1 MVDVNKLKSHPGKLL
16 FTHVDGVRSKVL
28 HLIENLDIPRIGEL
42 VAIFHDLG
50 KINPNFQ
57 SKLAEN
63 QSYGY
68 SHHAY
73 LSALAFYSFCL
84 KGNNIKVVQGF
95 LKDKL
100 SQSDL
105 IALIIL
111 IAKHHGHLPNFI
123 PKGNIEL
130 EPYIISQ
137 QEIKELYDF
146 NSSHLQQ
153 LPIKGFLQYYFKESA
168 DSEIVSILRDEKLKK
183 AFYEN
188 LQFKE
193 SENEAALEY
202 FLNTQF
208 SFASL
213 ILADKNDA
221 GDSEL
226 IQSDRNKID
235 RFSKIYPKQIEQY
248 ISKFKSD
255 TALNT
260 LRTQIRKEAISNINN
275 HLKNNER
282 VFELTSPTGSGKTIM
297 LLSLAAKIIENKG
310 SLRILYS
317 LPFLSIT
324 EQVEKEVLEIFK
336 DYSNEYFI
344 QRIDS
349 KSNDNRF
356 NDLQKELDKNPTSE
370 KIAELEALA
379 FQQQTFSYPFIITTF
394 VQFFETLLS
403 NKNGTLL
410 KLPNFSNCIF
420 LIDEIQALPPRL
432 YTFFAAYLNKFCRK
446 FNSYAI
452 ISTATQPNFNLQDR
466 KEIKSFFQ
474 DYRLPKQLLDHHK
487 YFNDE
492 VFNRYQIELK
502 ENTYDIQKLTK
513 EVIDENNSVLI
524 ILNTIDDSKL
534 LFKSFLDEGLSKD
547 EVFLLNTHFIPEDR
561 NKKIKIVTERL
572 EKRLKT
578 ILVSTQLIEAGVDI
592 DFPILYRDFAP
603 ISSIVQSAGRCN
615 RNGKLLSLGK
625 IILFSL
631 KRNGKKRAELIYGI
645 GKDKDILDFTKQAL
659 NKTFYEENKL
669 LEVQKKF
676 FNRISRELNFAQHSQ
691 EKEKLDFDFIK
702 DIKECAYEKI
712 GRFQLID
719 EQEYG
724 IVKQYFVPENKN
736 DERFENLLDL
746 NNGIQQFLKL
756 QKKDWAQI
764 RLLSLKIKSLLKD
777 MSYRIVSVRLKKN
790 DTPPLCQNNTDF
802 NGIFKISLD
811 SYSFE
816 KGVDV
821 EGEDFI
827 L

>member
-1 MVDVNKLKSHPGKLL
+1 MVDVNTFKSHPDKLL
-16 FTHVDGVRSKVL
+16 FTHVDGVREKVVRLIGNLKISK
-28 HLIENLDIPRIGEL
+28 IGEL
-42 VAIFHDLG
+42 AAIFHDLG

-57 SKLAEN
+57 DKLAKK
-63 QSYGY
+63 QTVGY

-73 LSALAFYSFCL
+73 FSALAFYGFCL
-84 KGNNIKVVQGF
+84 KGNNNKVVQGF
-95 LKDKL
+95 LKDKF
-100 SQSDL
+100 SQSDV

-123 PKGNIEL
+123 PKGNIEF

-146 NSSHLQQ
+146 NSKHLHQ
-153 LPIKGFLQYYFKESA
+153 LPIKDFLDHYFKKSA
-168 DSEIVSILRDEKLKK
+168 DTNIVSILEEEKLKK
-183 AFYEN
+183 AFYEAI
-188 LQFKE
+188 QFKE
-193 SENEAALEY
+193 SENEVALEY

-221 GDSEL
+221 RNSNL
-226 IQSDRNKID
+226 IESDGKKID
-235 RFSKIYPKQIEQY
+235 KFSEIYSKQIKQY

-255 TALNT
+255 SALNI
-260 LRTQIRKEAISNINN
+260 LRTQIRKEAILNIDNY
-275 HLKNNER
+275 LKNNER
-282 VFELTSPTGSGKTIM
+282 IFELTSPTGSGKTIM
-297 LLSLAAKIIENKG
+297 LLSLAAKIIKNKG
-310 SLRILYS
+310 PLRILYS

-324 EQVEKEVLEIFK
+324 EQVEQEVLEIFK
-336 DYSNEYFI
+336 DCSEEHFI

-349 KSNDNRF
+349 KSNDDRF
-356 NDLQKELDKNPTSE
+356 NDLQKELDKTPTIE
-370 KIAELEALA
+370 KIAELEALT

-432 YTFFAAYLNKFCRK
+432 YSFFVAYLSKFCQK

-452 ISTATQPNFNLQDR
+452 VSTATQPNFNLQN
-466 KEIKSFFQ
+466 KEEINSFFQ
-474 DYRLPKQLLDHHK
+474 DYRQPKQLLDHYK
-487 YFNDE
+487 YFNNK

-502 ENTYDIQKLTK
+502 ENTYDIQKLTAEIIK
-513 EVIDENNSVLI
+513 EDNSVLV

-534 LFKSFLDEGLSKD
+534 LFKSFLDERLNTE
-547 EVFLLNTHFIPEDR
+547 EVYLLNTHFIPEDR
-561 NKKIKIVTERL
+561 NKKIKIVKERL
-572 EKRLKT
+572 EKGLKT

-592 DFPILYRDFAP
+592 DFPVLYRDFAP

-615 RNGKLLSLGK
+615 RNGKLKFGK
-625 IILFSL
+625 IILFNL
-631 KRNGKKRAELIYGI
+631 ERNGKKRAELVYGL
-645 GKDKDILDFTKQAL
+645 GKDKEILGFTKQAL
-659 NKTFYEENKL
+659 NKTHYEESQL
-669 LEVQKKF
+669 LDVQKDF
-676 FNRISRELNFAQHSQ
+676 FHRISKELNFAQHSQ
-691 EKEKLDFDFIK
+691 EKGKLEFDFLK

-712 GRFQLID
+712 GKFQLID

-724 IVKQYFVPENKN
+724 IVKQYFVPKN
-736 DERFENLLDL
+736 DDDIRFENILAL
-746 NNGIQQFLKL
+746 NNEIQQLFKL
-756 QKKDWAQI
+756 QNKDWTQI
-764 RLLSLKIKSLLKD
+764 RLLSLKIKSSLKE
-777 MSYRIVSVRLKKN
+777 MGNRIVSIRLKKN

-802 NGIFKISLD
+802 SGIFKISLD

-821 EGEDFI
+821 DGDDFI

>member
-1 MVDVNKLKSHPGKLL
+1 MVDVNKLKSHPDKLL
-16 FTHVDGVRSKVL
+16 FTHVDGVRERVVR
-28 HLIENLDIPRIGEL
+28 LIRGLEIPRLSEL
-42 VAIFHDLG
+42 AAIFHDLG

-57 SKLAEN
+57 NKLSKK
-63 QSYGY
+63 QSVGY

-73 LSALAFYSFCL
+73 LSALAFYGFCL

-123 PKGNIEL
+123 PKGNIEY

-137 QEIKELYDF
+137 QEIKGLYDF
-146 NSSHLQQ
+146 NSNHLQQ
-153 LPIKGFLQYYFKESA
+153 LPIKEFLQYYFKESA
-168 DSEIVSILRDEKLKK
+168 DSEIVAILKEEKLKK
-183 AFYEN
+183 AFYEK

-193 SENEAALEY
+193 SENEVALEY

-208 SFASL
+208 SFALL

-221 GDSEL
+221 GNSEL
-226 IQSDRNKID
+226 IQSDRKEIEK
-235 RFSKIYPKQIEQY
+235 FSKIYPKQIEQY
-248 ISKFKSD
+248 ISRFKSN
-255 TALNT
+255 TALNN
-260 LRTQIRKEAISNINN
+260 LRTQIRKEAISNIDGY
-275 HLKNNER
+275 LKDNER
-282 VFELTSPTGSGKTIM
+282 IFELTSPTGSGKTIM
-297 LLSLAAKIIENKG
+297 LLALAAKIIENKG
-310 SLRILYS
+310 PLRILYS

-336 DYSNEYFI
+336 DYSEEHFI

-349 KSNDNRF
+349 KSNDDRF
-356 NDLQKELDKNPTSE
+356 NDLQKELDKTPTIE
-370 KIAELEALA
+370 KIAELEALS

-420 LIDEIQALPPRL
+420 LIDEIQVLPPRL
-432 YTFFAAYLNKFCRK
+432 YSFFVAYLSKFCQK

-452 ISTATQPNFNLQDR
+452 VSTATQPNFNLQI
-466 KEIKSFFQ
+466 KEEINSFFQ
-474 DYRLPKQLLDHHK
+474 EYKKPKQLLDHHK
-487 YFNDE
+487 YFNDK

-502 ENTYDIQKLTK
+502 ENTYDIQRLTAEIIK
-513 EVIDENNSVLI
+513 EDNSVLI

-534 LFKSFLDEGLSKD
+534 LFKSFLDERLNTED
-547 EVFLLNTHFIPEDR
+547 VYLLNTHFIPEDR
-561 NKKIKIVTERL
+561 NKKIKIVKERL
-572 EKRLKT
+572 EKGLKT

-592 DFPILYRDFAP
+592 DFPVLYRDFAP

-615 RNGKLLSLGK
+615 RNGKLKFGK
-625 IILFSL
+625 IILFNL
-631 KRNGKKRAELIYGI
+631 KRNGKKRAELIYGL
-645 GKDKDILDFTKQAL
+645 GKDKEILGFTKQAL
-659 NKTFYEENKL
+659 NKTHYEESQL
-669 LEVQKKF
+669 LDVQKDF
-676 FNRISRELNFAQHSQ
+676 FDRISKELNFAQHSQ
-691 EKEKLDFDFIK
+691 EKGKLEFDFLK

-712 GRFQLID
+712 GKFQLID

-724 IVKQYFVPENKN
+724 IVNQYFVPKN
-736 DERFENLLDL
+736 DVDLRFENLLAL
-746 NNGIQQFLKL
+746 NIEIQQLYKS
-756 QKKDWAQI
+756 QNKDWTQI
-764 RLLSLKIKSLLKD
+764 RWLSLKLNSLLKE
-777 MSYRIVSVRLKKN
+777 MSSRIVSVRLKKN
-790 DTPPLCQNNTDF
+790 DTPPLCQNNIDF

-816 KGVDV
+816 RGVDV
-821 EGEDFI
+821 KGEDFI

>member
-1 MVDVNKLKSHPGKLL
+1 MVDVNILKSHPNKLL
-16 FTHVDGVRSKVL
+16 FTHVEGVRNNVIQL
-28 HLIENLDIPRIGEL
+28 VENLKIPRIGEL
-42 VAIFHDLG
+42 AAIFHDLG

-57 SKLAEN
+57 AKLTKT
-63 QSYGY
+63 QSNGY

-73 LSALAFYSFCL
+73 LSALAFYGFCL
-84 KGNNIKVVQGF
+84 KPGNMKIIQEF
-95 LKDKL
+95 LKDRF

-123 PKGNIEL
+123 PQGSLES
-130 EPYIISQ
+130 EPYIVSQ

-146 NSSHLQQ
+146 NSAHLQQ
-153 LPIKGFLQYYFKESA
+153 LPIKGFIEYYFKENA
-168 DSEIVSILRDEKLKK
+168 DSDIVSLLEEERLKK
-183 AFYEN
+183 AFYEEIKF
-188 LQFKE
+188 QE
-193 SENEAALEY
+193 SKNEAALDY

-221 GDSEL
+221 GDLEL
-226 IQSDRNKID
+226 IQSDRKKVD
-235 RFSKIYPKQIEQY
+235 QFSRIYPKQIEQY
-248 ISKFKSD
+248 ISKFKSNS
-255 TALNT
+255 ALNI
-260 LRTQIRKEAISNINN
+260 LRNQIRKEAVSNIDGY
-275 HLKNNER
+275 LKDNER

-310 SLRILYS
+310 ALRILYS

-336 DYSNEYFI
+336 DYSEEHFI

-356 NDLQKELDKNPTSE
+356 NGLQKELDKTPTAE

-432 YTFFAAYLNKFCRK
+432 YTFFVAYLNKFCRK

-452 ISTATQPNFNLQDR
+452 ISTATQPNFNLQD
-466 KEIKSFFQ
+466 KEEMKSFFE
-474 DYRLPKQLLDHHK
+474 DYKLPKPLLNHHK
-487 YFNDE
+487 YFNDK
-492 VFNRYQIELK
+492 VFNRYQIDLK
-502 ENTYDIQKLTK
+502 ENTYDIQKLT
-513 EVIDENNSVLI
+513 EEIIREDDSVLV

-534 LFKSFLDEGLSKD
+534 LFKSFIEEGLSTK
-547 EVFLLNTHFIPEDR
+547 EVYLLNTHFIPEDR
-561 NKKIKIVTERL
+561 NEKIKIVKERL
-572 EKRLKT
+572 DKRLKT

-603 ISSIVQSAGRCN
+603 ISSIVQSSGRCN
-615 RNGKLLSLGK
+615 RNGKLDSGK
-625 IILFSL
+625 IIIFSL
-631 KRNGKKRAELIYGI
+631 ERNGKKRAELIYGL
-645 GKDKDILDFTKQAL
+645 GKDKDILGFTKQAL
-659 NKTFYEENKL
+659 NKTHYEENQL
-669 LEVQKKF
+669 LEVQKIF
-676 FNRISRELNFAQHSQ
+676 FDRISEELNFAQHSQ
-691 EKEKLDFDFIK
+691 EKGKLNFNFIK

-712 GRFQLID
+712 GKFQLID

-724 IVKQYFVPENKN
+724 IVRQYFVPKN
-736 DERFENLLDL
+736 DDERFENLLAL
-746 NNGIQQFLKL
+746 NIEIQQLYKS
-756 QKKDWAQI
+756 QDKDWTQI
-764 RLLSLKIKSLLKD
+764 RLLSLKLNSLLKE
-777 MSYRIVSVRLKKN
+777 MSNRIVSVRLKKN
-790 DTPPLCQNNTDF
+790 DTPPLCQNNIDF

-821 EGEDFI
+821 AGEDFI

>member
-1 MVDVNKLKSHPGKLL
+1 MVDVNTFKSHPDKML
-16 FTHVDGVRSKVL
+16 FDHVNGVREKVVRL
-28 HLIENLDIPRIGEL
+28 TNGLKIPRFGEL
-42 VAIFHDLG
+42 AAIFHDLG

-57 SKLAEN
+57 DKIAKNHTNS
-63 QSYGY
+63 Y

-73 LSALAFYSFCL
+73 LSALVFYAFCL
-84 KGNNIKVVQGF
+84 KGGNIKVIQEF
-95 LKDKL
+95 IFHKF

-111 IAKHHGHLPNFI
+111 IAKHHGHLPDFI
-123 PKGNIEL
+123 PKGSIDL

-137 QEIKELYDF
+137 QEIKELYNF
-146 NSSHLQQ
+146 NSNYLQQ
-153 LPIKGFLQYYFKESA
+153 LPIKGFLQYYFKERA
-168 DSEIVSILRDEKLKK
+168 DSEIVSLLEDERLKK

-193 SENEAALEY
+193 SENEVALEY

-221 GDSEL
+221 GDSKL

-235 RFSKIYPKQIEQY
+235 KFSKIYPKQIEQY

-255 TALNT
+255 SALNS
-260 LRTQIRKEAISNINN
+260 LRTQIRKETISNIDN

-310 SLRILYS
+310 SLRVLYS

-336 DYSNEYFI
+336 DYSEEHFI

-356 NDLQKELDKNPTSE
+356 TELQKELDKNPISE

-432 YTFFAAYLNKFCRK
+432 YTFFVAYLNKFCQK

-513 EVIDENNSVLI
+513 EVINENNSVLI

-547 EVFLLNTHFIPEDR
+547 KIHLLNTHFIPEDR
-561 NKKIKIVTERL
+561 NKKIKIVKERL
-572 EKRLKT
+572 EKGLKT

-659 NKTFYEENKL
+659 NKTHYEENKL
-669 LEVQKKF
+669 LEVQKDF
-676 FNRISRELNFAQHSQ
+676 FNRISGELNFAKHSQ
-691 EKEKLDFDFIK
+691 EKGKLDFDFIK
-702 DIKECAYEKI
+702 DIKECAFEKI

-724 IVKQYFVPENKN
+724 IIKQYYVPENEK
-736 DERFENLLDL
+736 DVRFENLLDL
-746 NNGIQQFLKL
+746 NNEIQQFYKL
-756 QKKDWAQI
+756 QNKDWTQV
-764 RLLSLKIKSLLKD
+764 RSLSLKIKNLLKD
-777 MSYRIVSVRLKKN
+777 MSKRIVSVRLKKN
-790 DTPPLCQNNTDF
+790 DIHPLCQNNTGF
-802 NGIFKISLD
+802 NGIYKISLD

-821 EGEDFI
+821 DGEDFI